1 MKRDAGAPCMTTQS
15 TGMAWSILTE
25 IRQLLD
31 ALNEKGTVGSID
43 LRSLPMTD
51 ADREQLENLLGR
63 GEVHAELDLAPGENI
78 PVPES
83 IRDLAGTSEVWETAF
98 AGVWWIRHKG
108 AADKIACEEIA
119 VTAIPEILITH
130 PVDIEAA
137 AARLGNELS
146 QAPVSTNL
154 HAQDQENELEAT
166 NV

>member
-63 GEVHAELDLAPGENI
+63 GEVHAELDLA
-78 PVPES
+78 
-83 IRDLAGTSEVWETAF
+83 GTSEVWETAY